1 LDFRSKETAV
11 SIITVL
17 EMHFAPETVD
27 DASRRL
33 GEIVS
38 ETRQFDGCLRIEV
51 VRSPEDAGHFL
62 LWEEWESLEHDQA
75 YRAWRQGAGK
85 TNLRTFADRP
95 NVTTF
100 WDPTEL

>member
-1 LDFRSKETAV
+1 M

-17 EMHFAPETVD
+17 EMHFAPETIEAATV
-27 DASRRL
+27 RL

-51 VRSPEDAGHFL
+51 VRSQEDAGHFL
-62 LWEEWESLEHDQA
+62 LWEEWESLAHDQA
-75 YRAWRQGAGK
+75 NRAWRQGAGK

-100 WDPTEL
+100 WDQTDL